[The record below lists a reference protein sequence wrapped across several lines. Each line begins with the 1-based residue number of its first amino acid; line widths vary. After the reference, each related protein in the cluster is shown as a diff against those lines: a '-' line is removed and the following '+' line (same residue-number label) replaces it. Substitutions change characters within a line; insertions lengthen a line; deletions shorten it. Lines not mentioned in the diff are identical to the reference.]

1 MNDKD
6 YRYVMTIA
14 RHGSFSRAAE
24 ALYVS
29 QPALSRY
36 ILNLEHNL
44 NVTLFDRSTNPICL
58 TDAGTCFCV
67 HAERIL
73 EEELVLSQELS
84 RYAVCSRTPL
94 RLGIPPVT
102 GEYVLSYIMPII
114 TQRYQEFSIEP
125 IEGMS
130 EKLCQ
135 LLAENQ
141 LDAAIISTRECSPKF
156 KHQYLCSEPIYLV
169 GRQDHPALNKYNTA
183 ETDIDHPLK
192 IDFSCLR
199 GVKMFHCRPFAIL
212 SSLSD
217 ECLKRNG
224 FFTINEVKVSSLP
237 LALNLAAQGLG
248 FTCVMRSQLIYSH
261 PDITQHLCPIYLP
274 ECTLSFYYIYN
285 YNKNLAA
292 NKQIEIMEKHL
303 VEAYAERKCL

>member
-6 YRYVMTIA
+6 YRYVVAIA
-14 RHGSFSRAAE
+14 RHRSFSRAAE
-24 ALYVS
+24 ALYIS

-36 ILNLEHNL
+36 ILNLEHYL

-73 EEELVLSQELS
+73 EEERVLSQELS
-84 RYAVCSRTPL
+84 RYAVCSRMPL

-135 LLAENQ
+135 LL
-141 LDAAIISTRECSPKF
+141 DVRRG
-156 KHQYLCSEPIYLV
+156 
-169 GRQDHPALNKYNTA
+169 GRP
-183 ETDIDHPLK
+183 
-192 IDFSCLR
+192 
-199 GVKMFHCRPFAIL
+199 
-212 SSLSD
+212 
-217 ECLKRNG
+217 
-224 FFTINEVKVSSLP
+224 
-237 LALNLAAQGLG
+237 
-248 FTCVMRSQLIYSH
+248 
-261 PDITQHLCPIYLP
+261 CPP
-274 ECTLSFYYIYN
+274 
-285 YNKNLAA
+285 
-292 NKQIEIMEKHL
+292 
-303 VEAYAERKCL
+303 